1 MASIDVCISKIEE
14 KGAEYFEDYV
24 QLLKETRKELQKL
37 KKLNLQQTREYDLS
51 KIVISA
57 RDTEYTGKDI
67 YNILLKKYH
76 LQMEMAEMCIRD
88 RDHLL
93 SKEEEVC
100 TEHLASRK
108 ARLVRRHIAEHSKAM
123 KEQLSIV
130 EGSRRGK
137 RGEQA

>member
-1 MASIDVCISKIEE
+1 MR
-14 KGAEYFEDYV
+14 
-24 QLLKETRKELQKL
+24 L
-37 KKLNLQQTREYDLS
+37 
-51 KIVISA
+51 
-57 RDTEYTGKDI
+57 
-67 YNILLKKYH
+67 
-76 LQMEMAEMCIRD
+76 
-88 RDHLL
+88 DHLL

-137 RGEQA
+137 SREWNIERMWVLLARLKRTHSVNYDTRFERTSPSIKCFAKRGEQA